1 MRLVL
6 CTLVQ
11 QFDLALA
18 DPSYELDLSQAM
30 TIKPKNLAI
39 RATPKLLKACC

>member
-11 QFDLALA
+11 QFDLSLA
-18 DPSYELDLSQAM
+18 DSSYELELSQAM
-30 TIKPKNLAI
+30 TIKPKNLTI